1 MYADMRHNHDGTK
14 VVLFVGGCGR
24 TYRKCAAEGSRS
36 NTAGAKSDEGR
47 GWGRHF
53 SAASLGIEAGRSNHG
68 IRVSAIVQDE
78 RSADMHAR
86 TCHRMKEST
95 SGIIERRFVLL
106 LPHDLPK
113 PKTPQ
118 NISTDLIQLQERYFA
133 KKSIVGWI
141 LTETYYPTS
150 RNDQIPGPQKKVQ
163 RLCRIT
169 FLPRFFFLLFRCT
182 PNKVRA
188 CSVLCYYLKLNIKYT
203 WNTYNYSNVII
214 IIDRVTSARRRLE
227 LGAEFAER
235 RVIGLKHCIC
245 NRLFSPIKLSLKSH
259 EYANVMFRIM
269 DVRTSTP

>member
-1 MYADMRHNHDGTK
+1 MYADMRHNHDGTQ

-24 TYRKCAAEGSRS
+24 TYRKFAAEGSRS
-36 NTAGAKSDEGR
+36 NTAGAQSDEGR

-95 SGIIERRFVLL
+95 SGIIERRFVLFCFVTP
-106 LPHDLPK
+106 LPSQTKNPTKHLRPHTIARKIFREKIHCGLNFDGDVL
-113 PKTPQ
+113 
-118 NISTDLIQLQERYFA
+118 
-133 KKSIVGWI
+133 
-141 LTETYYPTS
+141 PTS
-150 RNDQIPGPQKKVQ
+150 RNDQIPGPQKMVQ

-169 FLPRFFFLLFRCT
+169 FLPRSFFLLFRCT

-203 WNTYNYSNVII
+203 
-214 IIDRVTSARRRLE
+214 
-227 LGAEFAER
+227 
-235 RVIGLKHCIC
+235 
-245 NRLFSPIKLSLKSH
+245 
-259 EYANVMFRIM
+259 
-269 DVRTSTP
+269 